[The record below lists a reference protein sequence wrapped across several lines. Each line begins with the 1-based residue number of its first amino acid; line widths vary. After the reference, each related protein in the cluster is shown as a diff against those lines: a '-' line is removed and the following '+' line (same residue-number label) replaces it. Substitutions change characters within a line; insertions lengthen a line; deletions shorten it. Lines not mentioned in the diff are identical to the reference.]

1 MLLKGAERPV
11 NWSIATRTHAPRQ
24 VGEFQHLPLT
34 EDVTALGAV
43 LSGRAAPPAGGRT
56 VFDSSGIALQDLACA
71 EAVLDAAAAAG
82 LVQAVD
88 L

>member
-1 MLLKGAERPV
+1 MPV
-11 NWSIATRTHAPRQ
+11 SFFADHPPQAAQ
-24 VGEFQHLPLT
+24 LGEFQHLPLT

-88 L
+88 F